1 MPLPEFFFEIII
13 PNVFAQFMFKVLSQ
27 KLRGT
32 LETAFLRQRT
42 IEDFMDM
49 DQHRCRAGTKIFELL
64 VYASVSFK
72 QA

>member
-1 MPLPEFFFEIII
+1 
-13 PNVFAQFMFKVLSQ
+13 MFKVLSQ